1 MLYTIDA
8 HKRYEIVR
16 KMDKIENVP
25 GNMKTLKHSGY
36 EIIYEDLVAEIIFS
50 KASQMLT
57 KLSIPFSI
65 DDIKEESD
73 AEDDLWRYTVVKIK
87 MNVKEDFNR
96 ISDKIISYAY
106 SDIDPND
113 ATRVL
118 LVLENV

>member
-1 MLYTIDA
+1 MRI
-8 HKRYEIVR
+8 
-16 KMDKIENVP
+16 
-25 GNMKTLKHSGY
+25 LKQNEH
-36 EIIYEDLVAEIIFS
+36 EIIYEDIVVKIIFS

-57 KLSIPFSI
+57 KLAIPFSI

-73 AEDDLWRYTVVKIK
+73 AEDDSWRYTVIKIK

-96 ISDKIISYAY
+96 ISDEIISYAY
-106 SDIDPND
+106 SDINPSD